1 MTVAY
6 STTAAIALI
15 LVVANYTL
23 VYHPDA
29 SSAAEREGFKHDHPS
44 RINPIDEYI
53 LYWRLGKQREIR
65 GIERWGERGL
75 RVRNA
80 LTYVRLY
87 RCILAA

>member
-6 STTAAIALI
+6 STTAAMALL
-15 LVVANYTL
+15 LVVANYIL

-29 SSAAEREGFKHDHPS
+29 SPAAEHEGIKPEHPS
-44 RINPIDEYI
+44 KINPIDEYI
-53 LYWRLGKQREIR
+53 LYWRLGKQREGH

-80 LTYVRLY
+80 LTHVRLY
-87 RCILAA
+87 PCILAA